1 MLEAVHVG
9 RGRGSLEA
17 ILVAELILLAH
28 VDTWIE
34 YGKCT
39 SNGNEEKGR
48 IVCAAEQ
55 DKGAIW
61 LFTRRAGPDYYGW
74 RLHTWLASCV
84 EVEVHPRR
92 GIGIPFVGQVDGRC
106 LNVSISYLKAFQI
119 SHSVAIRG
127 PLIIHPCKKTF
138 MQEYNCEH
146 TLQFTAEDYRV
157 HSPSGGTQ
165 GQRHPCNRHSW
176 PKNHRRGRSQF
187 GPHTGGP

>member
-1 MLEAVHVG
+1 MHVG

-119 SHSVAIRG
+119 SHSVACYQRTANY
-127 PLIIHPCKKTF
+127 PS
-138 MQEYNCEH
+138 MQENIHARIQLRAY
-146 TLQFTAEDYRV
+146 TAIYSRGL
-157 HSPSGGTQ
+157 PGALTFW
-165 GQRHPCNRHSW
+165 RNTR
-176 PKNHRRGRSQF
+176 PKASM
-187 GPHTGGP
+187 